1 MTTRI
6 SLKTAAAVLAL
17 VLTAGCLPH
26 STSSTEVGVRTR
38 KFSFLGRKGVEQK
51 VYAPGSTYFFAP
63 FINDWHVFDTRLNNL
78 EMSAAMMQGDRP
90 GRDDLVFKT
99 VDGNDIGLD
108 VIISYRI
115 DPSKAPMILQEV
127 ASDDRML
134 KDNILRTVA
143 RSKPRDIFGGL
154 NTEQFYIAEERTR
167 KSEEAVKVLNEILS
181 PYGVI
186 VERVSTKDYRFNPE
200 YQKAIEEKKV
210 AEQKA
215 QKLKSE
221 TKAATEEYRKL
232 LEEARGEIAKA
243 KAEADGEYSRAVI
256 EADAYY
262 AQQLNIAKAIE
273 AEGRAEAEGMMRM
286 NEALSQPGGA
296 AMVKLD
302 IAKALLGKRI
312 ALLPI
317 GGGGGFDIRQTDIN
331 SLLQLYGVQGLAA
344 SKTPAPSAPAPAP
357 APVAAPAPPAQP
369 APAQPPRGQ
378 QQQKR

>member
-1 MTTRI
+1 MTMRT
-6 SLKTAAAVLAL
+6 SLKLAAAAMAL

-51 VYAPGSTYFFAP
+51 VYAPGSTYFFMP
-63 FINDWHVFDTRLNNL
+63 FINDWHTFDTRLNNL
-78 EMSAAMMQGDRP
+78 EMSAATMQGDRP

-115 DPSKAPMILQEV
+115 DPTKAPMILQDV
-127 ASDDRML
+127 ATDDRML
-134 KDNILRTVA
+134 KDNIVRTVA

-221 TKAATEEYRKL
+221 VKAATEEYRKK
-232 LEEARGEIAKA
+232 LEEARGEIAKI

-273 AEGRAEAEGMMRM
+273 AEGRAEAEGILRM

-317 GGGGGFDIRQTDIN
+317 GSGNGFDIRQTDIN

-344 SKTPAPSAPAPAP
+344 QKPAASAA
-357 APVAAPAPPAQP
+357 PAQP
-369 APAQPPRGQ
+369 APAPSVPPAPAPPARSQ
-378 QQQKR
+378 QQRR